1 MFYIHTYIV
10 VVVKERDAKLET
22 IAWLTCFYIVFGLFH
37 RKNMYKKLFDV
48 INFNVKH
55 KVIQL
60 H

>member
-22 IAWLTCFYIVFGLFH
+22 IAWLTCFYIV
-37 RKNMYKKLFDV
+37 YKKLFDV